1 MKWVAKLAAKGVAK
15 WAIMSAIAGVA
26 LITLSQAASAEG
38 LVPLA
43 PQAPCPPGFYLSGG
57 YCEPTGRPPRDE
69 IDGYGGG
76 RPLAYGGCPQGCSRY
91 YLRTALELDRRRS
104 RVIRRLY

>member
-1 MKWVAKLAAKGVAK
+1 MKWVT
-15 WAIMSAIAGVA
+15 MSAIAGAA
-26 LITLSQAASAEG
+26 LIALSQAASAQG
-38 LVPLA
+38 LVPAA

-76 RPLAYGGCPQGCSRY
+76 RPLASGACPQGCSRY
-91 YLRTALELDRRRS
+91 YLRTALELERRS
-104 RVIRRLY
+104 KVIRRLY

>member
-1 MKWVAKLAAKGVAK
+1 MKWVAKWAAERVAK
-15 WAIMSAIAGVA
+15 WVVTSAIAGAA
-26 LITLSQAASAEG
+26 LIGLSPAASAQG
-38 LVPLA
+38 LVPA
-43 PQAPCPPGFYLSGG
+43 SPQAPCPPGFYLSGG

-76 RPLAYGGCPQGCSRY
+76 RPLASGGCPQGCSRY

-104 RVIRRLY
+104 RVIRSLY